1 MNKILLLT
9 FLFLYPC
16 TLHCQAGKESTD
28 EDYVVLR
35 NKYVRNEN
43 NLSPSRISAIGDSL
57 YRKSNTNVKR
67 ANALLIQ
74 IMASS
79 SQKEADKSIF
89 YAQKLDSIAVV
100 DKMYDYRIKANG
112 VMASMYRHHGLFTK
126 SNEKLDLILDLIK
139 KTHKEN
145 TPLYSTTLLEL
156 GTNYFSEKNYN
167 KAKYFLQK
175 SLTHFKKE
183 NNYEEVFFI
192 QTIGAKMMLGNTYRE
207 LNQFEEA
214 EVQFKSALKQYDKF
228 SHNKIYKT
236 QILTGL
242 GKTYI
247 KQGKYDLAYT
257 HLTKA
262 KELAKDRNDSYEINE
277 IQKAF
282 EDYYTKIDK
291 PKSADSVRIHLLDEA
306 ARNEKTILKVAN
318 KALTENKIKIEEQ
331 SDTIRWVSVVAAFFI
346 ISTIVF
352 IFIKRREKIV
362 KEIHFVERIKEIEK
376 NSAIEENQKTSL
388 DRANNLD
395 ISSGKEAEI
404 VEGLNKFEKQ
414 NKFTDNISLASM
426 ASMLNTNTKYLS
438 FVLEK
443 HRQSTFTDYINYQRI
458 DYITKKLYND
468 PDARKFKISY
478 LAELCGFSS
487 HSYFAKVFK
496 KEMKIS
502 PSEFIDKLN
511 EREVK

>member
-1 MNKILLLT
+1 M
-9 FLFLYPC
+9 FFYPYVLY
-16 TLHCQAGKESTD
+16 CQVGKESTD
-28 EDYVVLR
+28 EDYISLK
-35 NKYVRNEN
+35 NKYVRNED
-43 NLSPSRISAIGDSL
+43 NLSPSRIATIGDSL
-57 YRKSNTNVKR
+57 YKKSNTNIKKM
-67 ANALLIQ
+67 NALLIQ

-89 YAQKLDSIAVV
+89 YAQKLDSIAIL

-112 VMASMYRHHGLFTK
+112 VMASMYRHHGLFAK
-126 SNEKLDLILDLIK
+126 SNEKLNLIIELVK
-139 KTHKEN
+139 KTKKEN

-156 GTNYFSEKNYN
+156 GTNYFSEKNYP
-167 KAKYFLQK
+167 KSKYFLQE
-175 SLTHFKKE
+175 SLKRFKKE
-183 NNYEEVFFI
+183 KNYEEIFFL
-192 QTIGAKMMLGNTYRE
+192 QTIGAKIMLGNTYRE
-207 LNQFEEA
+207 LNQLEDA
-214 EVQFKSALKQYDKF
+214 EMLFKSALQQYDKF
-228 SHNKIYKT
+228 SQNKIFKT

-247 KQGKYDLAYT
+247 KQEKYDLAYM
-257 HLTKA
+257 HLIKA
-262 KELAKDRNDSYEINE
+262 KELAKDRNDAYEMDE
-277 IQKAF
+277 IQKVF
-282 EDYYTKIDK
+282 EEYYSKSGS
-291 PKSADSVRIHLLDEA
+291 PKSADSVRIHLLDKA
-306 ARNEKTILKVAN
+306 AKKEQAILKVAN
-318 KALTENKIKIEEQ
+318 KALTEDIKIIEKQ
-331 SDTIRWVSVVAAFFI
+331 SDTITWISVIALFFI
-346 ISTIVF
+346 LSTIIF
-352 IFIKRREKIV
+352 IFKKRKEKIV

-376 NSAIEENQKTSL
+376 DNKIDENQKISADKL
-388 DRANNLD
+388 NNLD

-443 HRQSTFTDYINYQRI
+443 HRKSTFTDYINHQRI
-458 DYITKKLYND
+458 NYITKKLYND

-496 KEMKIS
+496 KEMMIS

-511 EREVK
+511 ERNLS